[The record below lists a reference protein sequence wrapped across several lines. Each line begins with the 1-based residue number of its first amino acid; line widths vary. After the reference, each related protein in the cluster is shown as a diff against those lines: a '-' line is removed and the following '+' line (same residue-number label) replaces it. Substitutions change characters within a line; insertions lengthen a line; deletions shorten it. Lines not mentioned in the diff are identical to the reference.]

1 MYAEFDSIPHTE
13 RQRGCSVENSS
24 NEHIFIKKTGEKRA
38 PFQQKKGQKTG
49 EIRHFQQK
57 NGRFQAFLLTN
68 FLNNL

>member
-1 MYAEFDSIPHTE
+1 MHIQCREFFKRAH
-13 RQRGCSVENSS
+13 
-24 NEHIFIKKTGEKRA
+24 FYKKTGEKRA